1 VNVGKVRSA
10 PAANVSCQNVVHAG
24 LEPSRNNGTH
34 DDTTVTVNFLLVIS
48 SHLEIDF
55 MRIGLRNVSHKA
67 ERCYTCRASLPK
79 SPSPLA
85 QSRVVFVPWEPNC
98 IPTTQTRTTTQS
110 APYAL
115 ATPRPSIASLS
126 ANDAVRMA
134 AQRGIKGTSDP
145 VIRTASPAP
154 LAQDFARQQVSRQQR
169 SNFHSTSLNPI
180 LANNMVTNT
189 VNKTNLHPSGVA

>member
-1 VNVGKVRSA
+1 
-10 PAANVSCQNVVHAG
+10 
-24 LEPSRNNGTH
+24 
-34 DDTTVTVNFLLVIS
+34 
-48 SHLEIDF
+48 LEIDF

-67 ERCYTCRASLPK
+67 EHCYTCRASLPK
-79 SPSPLA
+79 SPSPFA
-85 QSRVVFVPWEPNC
+85 QSRVIFVPWEPSC
-98 IPTTQTRTTTQS
+98 IPTTQTRTTSQS
-110 APYAL
+110 APYTL
-115 ATPRPSIASLS
+115 AAPRHSIASLS

-134 AQRGIKGTSDP
+134 AQRGIKETSDP

-180 LANNMVTNT
+180 LTNNMVTNT